1 MRKQTALAALVLISL
16 LSGCFPTGEL
26 SSALDEPFSKNS
38 DVDFKPVLNVTFD
51 LSYPENVTD
60 RMQVYSGSFITWDI
74 NEVGGYFIPGFESL
88 TDDGIQEYTEREIA
102 AGELYRYRLK
112 DGQSLSVSPGM
123 LAYERNFND
132 PRNFG
137 INYTYYCGAGE
148 SEEEMSKQYSFAEY
162 PELSSKEAVEYTQN
176 VISDLGLENLA
187 LPKIYSVE
195 SSIDPFLEDADPDLY
210 AQFSDEDL
218 NKLTGNH
225 AYYIL
230 YTVKLSGYNTPVAET
245 YFNSSDMAGVYGFA
259 EFIIDKDGL
268 QRLLIRGAMVCVPT
282 GEYEDIC
289 TADEAVEKMKSTI
302 GLVNETIPTVI
313 SGPELLY
320 IGDYDDNSNTSRFI
334 PAWRFAK
341 KQDTGGKFLKYDF
354 YYYDAQTG
362 AMIQ

>member
-1 MRKQTALAALVLISL
+1 
-16 LSGCFPTGEL
+16 
-26 SSALDEPFSKNS
+26 
-38 DVDFKPVLNVTFD
+38 
-51 LSYPENVTD
+51 
-60 RMQVYSGSFITWDI
+60 
-74 NEVGGYFIPGFESL
+74 
-88 TDDGIQEYTEREIA
+88 
-102 AGELYRYRLK
+102 
-112 DGQSLSVSPGM
+112 
-123 LAYERNFND
+123 
-132 PRNFG
+132 
-137 INYTYYCGAGE
+137 
-148 SEEEMSKQYSFAEY
+148 MSKQYSFAEY

-230 YTVKLSGYNTPVAET
+230 YTVQLSGYNTPVAET

-282 GEYEDIC
+282 GEYENIC
-289 TADEAVEKMKSTI
+289 TADEAVEKMKNTI